1 MENRSVRCTSTVG
14 LGAAGGAILLA
25 LTSTAAVGQDDSG
38 ALQEIVVYAQ
48 RVEGTLQDTPI
59 SLAVFDADALRA
71 IGAVAAGDAAAYT
84 PNVQI
89 DRTPLSRSAYSVSIR
104 GIRSADPSLALDPTV
119 GVYLDGVYL
128 GRQSGSAFEIVDLE
142 RVEILRGPQGTL
154 YGRNSTGGAINI
166 ITSKPSGE
174 FGFVQQLTYGEH
186 GYLRTQTS
194 IDAPRLGNLA
204 AKFSFNHSE
213 HDGTVKSL
221 YTDDELGGYNANS
234 GRLSLRWT
242 PTAAL
247 TVDYAFDMSKEDSNT
262 SIDQITAV
270 RDFQASLGGDFY
282 AQMQAAAAAGRQ
294 SHLPYPVDGNVQ
306 PFEMSGHGLIL
317 DWDVGGVT
325 LKSISSYREW
335 DRTATSANFGTFR
348 VSADSVLEGTTG
360 TYIPAG
366 ELVANY
372 TNPETYSR
380 QEQWSQEFQLI
391 GKIEPLGL
399 RYTAGLY
406 YFRERSREIDP
417 QTFVF
422 PALLAFG
429 ELPGAFQ
436 DFLCAGTCFGKSVRL
451 STPDFAY
458 TADSEAFAAYGQV
471 TWAVTERFDTTVGLR
486 FTHDKKE
493 STLTNDFAD
502 VGLAT
507 AVGSKSWDNV
517 SPALTLNYEWSD
529 DVSTYFTATRG
540 YRSGGFNVR
549 ATNTAAF
556 REPFDEENV
565 TSYELGLKSEWLNR
579 RLRLNGALFHYKYTD
594 KQVAQF
600 EAGSGGA
607 SSKIVNA
614 GRANATGIEIDLT
627 AMPID
632 DLLLTLSYG
641 YIDME
646 YDSFVTGVQDPATGF
661 PVFDAD
667 GEALVADISSTAA
680 TNVASP
686 KSSASLRA
694 EYTLART
701 ALGDFVVHVDGSYVG
716 ARTFQEQLNAFDSSD
731 SYSLWNARLAL
742 NDIPVGSG
750 SLNASIWGR
759 NLGNKKVR
767 EYGIDFGALGFAT
780 NTFKELRAVGID
792 LLYRY

>member
-1 MENRSVRCTSTVG
+1 MENRSVRRTSAVG
-14 LGAAGGAILLA
+14 RGAAGGAILLA

-59 SLAVFDADALRA
+59 SLVVFDADALRA

-221 YTDDELGGYNANS
+221 YTGDELGGYNANS

-348 VSADSVLEGTTG
+348 VSADSVLEGATG

-380 QEQWSQEFQLI
+380 QEQWSQELQLI

-406 YFRERSREIDP
+406 YFREKSREIDP

-429 ELPGAFQ
+429 ELPGASQ

-458 TADSEAFAAYGQV
+458 TADSEAFAAYSQV

-507 AVGSKSWDNV
+507 AVGSKSWDNI

-742 NDIPVGSG
+742 NDIPVGPG